1 MTRARPAMGKP
12 RFAAAGSA
20 ASDKRVIQAI
30 QVSRRQVAGLAD
42 DDTWRAWLR
51 REIGKDSLRT
61 MSSRELARTL
71 DKVRKLGGKPSAG
84 PKASRYADDDQHR
97 MMRGLWIELAD
108 LGVVRDRSET
118 ALDAY
123 IKRMSDGQDMGALL
137 ADDANKMIEGLKAM
151 RRRAQEG
158 HTK

>member
-1 MTRARPAMGKP
+1 MAKP
-12 RFAAAGSA
+12 RFAAAGSPE
-20 ASDKRVIQAI
+20 SNKRVIQAI
-30 QVSRRQVAGLAD
+30 QVSRRQVAGLAE

-51 REIGKDSLRT
+51 REIGKDSLRA
-61 MSSRELARTL
+61 MSARELARTL

-84 PKASRYADDDQHR
+84 PQASRYADDDQHK

-123 IKRMSDGQDMGALL
+123 IKRMSGQELGALTPGG
-137 ADDANKMIEGLKAM
+137 ANKMIEGLKAM

-158 HTK
+158 AMS